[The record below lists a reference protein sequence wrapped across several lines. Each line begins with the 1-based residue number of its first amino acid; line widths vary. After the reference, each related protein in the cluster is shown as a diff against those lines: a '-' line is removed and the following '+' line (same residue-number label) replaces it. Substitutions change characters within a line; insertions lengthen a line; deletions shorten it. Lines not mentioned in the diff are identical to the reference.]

1 MGLPGNPAKQGGRV
15 ARPQRFRT
23 KQPSCH
29 SNHSCHSCD
38 KKQPPYLRRRRK
50 RLFFVYAAH
59 FLRPPLCWPGLLSP
73 LTPDGTS
80 FNIQNLIPH
89 PSQKEKVLFETHRA
103 KECQRGTAGAEARAK
118 EGGRV
123 PAEGSDT
130 RLGPHSQTFEPHT
143 PDQTLPNR
151 AKEHQTSAKSS
162 GLSLPFFSIS
172 CNPKCGN
179 IPKTPTT

>member
-1 MGLPGNPAKQGGRV
+1 MLTPSVSVQNSILVILIILVIPATRNSRHASAALQTAYSLFMR
-15 ARPQRFRT
+15 RI
-23 KQPSCH
+23 SCAL
-29 SNHSCHSCD
+29 SAMVC
-38 KKQPPYLRRRRK
+38 P
-50 RLFFVYAAH
+50 
-59 FLRPPLCWPGLLSP
+59 LSP
-73 LTPDGTS
+73 LSLDGTS
-80 FNIQNLIPH
+80 FNIQNPIPH
-89 PSQKEKVLFETHRA
+89 PSQKEKVLLETRRA
-103 KECQRGTAGAEARAK
+103 KECQRGIAGAAERAK
-118 EGGRV
+118 KGGRV

-179 IPKTPTT
+179 IPKTPTA